1 MREEKKFLTAKVRE
15 YIEKSDYLYVAGFD
29 RLTVGDVAEL
39 RKALRGE
46 AAEYH
51 VVKNS
56 ILRLAAKE
64 ANLPEINLGAL
75 KGTTAIVSGGQN
87 PSGVAKVLDA
97 FMSAPEKDGK
107 LSVKWGRLGARVLH
121 ARDILALSKLPSLD
135 VLRAQMLSL
144 LQATLQQFLAVCN
157 AAAQSF
163 VRLLNAYGEKCQA
176 G

>member
-1 MREEKKFLTAKVRE
+1 MREEKKFLTEEVRE
-15 YIEKSDYLYVAGFD
+15 HIEKSDYLYVTGFD

-39 RKALRGE
+39 RKALRNE

-56 ILRLAAKE
+56 TLQLAAKE
-64 ANLPEINLGAL
+64 AQLPEIDLGVL
-75 KGTTAIVSGGQN
+75 KGTTAIVSGGKN

-97 FMSAPEKDGK
+97 FMSDSEKEGK
-107 LSVKWGRLGARVLH
+107 LSIKWGRLGARVLH
-121 ARDILALSKLPSLD
+121 PNDILALSKLPSLD

-144 LQATLQQFLAVCN
+144 LQTALQQFLAVCN

-163 VRLLNAYGEKCQA
+163 VQLLNAYGEKRQA